1 MWSLYRKL
9 KRYDM
14 DPDKVMDLVALRIIV
29 PDERSCYEA
38 MGVVHAHY
46 KPMPGRVKDYI
57 ALPKPNGYRSLHTTV
72 FCEKGHLAEIQ
83 IRTPRMHD
91 HAENGVAAHW
101 HYSDSGKR
109 SVSAKQAELAWINQL
124 KQSLKEIK
132 TSQGMANVKI
142 DFFHDRIFVL
152 TPHGEIKDLPEGAT
166 PVDFAYAVHSELGHR
181 VTGALVNGRIVP
193 IAQPL
198 ESGDVVEVI
207 RGKHA
212 KPSMD
217 WLKSLKT
224 NHAAKKVRSW
234 FKKNDPSIAIRD
246 GRALLNKE
254 LVKGKLS
261 VDKLNRRQINQLLAS
276 TSSKTLDDL
285 LTHLSM
291 RDFDAVLVARV
302 LLPEPKR
309 RRKPQLGA
317 PPAITRVTNGGSTVI
332 LAGQPGLAYRLG
344 KCCKPA
350 PGDIVI
356 GYLTMARGVTVHQHD
371 CTNLRNAEER
381 RLMEA
386 AWR

>member
-29 PDERSCYEA
+29 PDVRSCYET
-38 MGVVHAHY
+38 MGVIHAHY

-72 FCEKGHLAEIQ
+72 FCEKGQLAEIQ

-101 HYSDSGKR
+101 HYTDSGKR
-109 SVSAKQAELAWINQL
+109 SLSAKQAELAWINQL
-124 KQSLKEIK
+124 KRSLKEIK

-142 DFFHDRIFVL
+142 DFFRDRIFVL

-166 PVDFAYAVHSELGHR
+166 PIDFAYAVHSELGHR
-181 VTGALVNGRIVP
+181 VTGALVNGRMVP
-193 IAQPL
+193 ITQAL
-198 ESGDVVEVI
+198 ESGDVVEVV

-212 KPSMD
+212 KPSMA
-217 WLKSLKT
+217 WLKSIKT
-224 NHAAKKVRSW
+224 DGAAKKVRSW
-234 FKKNDPSIAIRD
+234 FKRNDPSIAIQD
-246 GRALLNKE
+246 GRALLNRE
-254 LVKGKLS
+254 LAKGKLS

-276 TSSKTLDDL
+276 TSSRSLDDL

-291 RDFDAVLVARV
+291 RDFDAALVARV

-309 RRKPQLGA
+309 ARKPQLGA
-317 PPAITRVTNGGSTVI
+317 PPAIPKATNGGSTVI

-344 KCCKPA
+344 KCCKPV

-356 GYLTMARGVTVHQHD
+356 GYLTMARGVTVHQQE
-371 CTNLRNAEER
+371 CANLRNAEER

-386 AWR
+386 AWK